1 MTIDVEALR
10 SGLAD
15 EQRELQDAIADGERR
30 LAEQDD
36 DGVRA
41 GLELQRSQLRKVDHA
56 LERHADGTWQ
66 QCEACGER
74 IGDAQIRVL
83 PTATHCEGCA
93 EDQVYWGDTQAIRL
107 DELGLDQQR
116 T

>member
-15 EQRELQDAIADGERR
+15 EQRELQDAIEQGERR

-36 DGVRA
+36 EGVRA
-41 GLELQRSQLRKVDHA
+41 GLELQRSQLRKVEHA
-56 LERHADGTWQ
+56 LARHADGTWQ
-66 QCEACGER
+66 QCEACGEP

-83 PTATHCEGCA
+83 PTATHCEQCA

-107 DELGLDQQR
+107 DELDLDQHS